1 MNFTLNK
8 LSSGVDLI
16 TSNLNNTR
24 TATVMLLF
32 GTGSRYENKKLWGA
46 SHLFEHA
53 LFKGTKTHPSPS
65 DISGVIESK
74 GGILNAFTDKEMTGY
89 WCKVPS
95 EFVEDGLKILAE
107 MVTEP
112 LLRQKD
118 IDVEKKVVFEEINAS
133 NDSPD
138 SKCSLNA
145 ENLIWPEQPMGRD
158 IGGSVK
164 SLSKIDKSDL
174 MQYFFDQYV
183 ASNPVLVVSG
193 NIDVDKINLCAENAF
208 KNFKSGNPKP
218 SFPVVFTN
226 KGPIVSVEF
235 RETSQTNLS
244 FLLKGYSINHKN
256 RFALDLLSVILGE
269 SMSSRLFEEVR
280 EKRGLAYSINSFNVH
295 FSDCG
300 LFGIDSGVS
309 KKNVFEAV
317 DVICDQLI
325 NIKTNIEDKELEE
338 AKDLMKGRLSMR
350 LEDSRSIASFLGFQQ
365 LIKKKIQLF
374 EEISDLIDSV
384 TLDEIN
390 FVSKDVF
397 KADNFILSIVGSV
410 TKSDALIEKMNLLNQ
425 K

>member
-1 MNFTLNK
+1 M
-8 LSSGVDLI
+8 
-16 TSNLNNTR
+16 
-24 TATVMLLF
+24 
-32 GTGSRYENKKLWGA
+32 
-46 SHLFEHA
+46 
-53 LFKGTKTHPSPS
+53 
-65 DISGVIESK
+65 
-74 GGILNAFTDKEMTGY
+74 
-89 WCKVPS
+89 
-95 EFVEDGLKILAE
+95 
-107 MVTEP
+107 
-112 LLRQKD
+112 
-118 IDVEKKVVFEEINAS
+118 
-133 NDSPD
+133 
-138 SKCSLNA
+138 
-145 ENLIWPEQPMGRD
+145 
-158 IGGSVK
+158 
-164 SLSKIDKSDL
+164 
-174 MQYFFDQYV
+174 
-183 ASNPVLVVSG
+183 
-193 NIDVDKINLCAENAF
+193 
-208 KNFKSGNPKP
+208 
-218 SFPVVFTN
+218 
-226 KGPIVSVEF
+226 SVEF

>member
-145 ENLIWPEQPMGRD
+145 ETLIWPEQPMGRD

-183 ASNPVLVVSG
+183 ASNAVLVVSG

-208 KNFKSGNPKP
+208 KNFKNGNPKP

>member
-183 ASNPVLVVSG
+183 ASNAVLVVSG

-208 KNFKSGNPKP
+208 KNFKNGNPKP

-235 RETSQTNLS
+235 RETSQKNLS

>member
-183 ASNPVLVVSG
+183 ASNAVLVVSG

>member
-1 MNFTLNK
+1 MPLHAN
-8 LSSGVDLI
+8 DLI
-16 TSNLNNTR
+16 R
-24 TATVMLLF
+24 
-32 GTGSRYENKKLWGA
+32 G
-46 SHLFEHA
+46 HFEIVGKAPGKHS
-53 LFKGTKTHPSPS
+53 L
-65 DISGVIESK
+65 
-74 GGILNAFTDKEMTGY
+74 
-89 WCKVPS
+89 
-95 EFVEDGLKILAE
+95 
-107 MVTEP
+107 
-112 LLRQKD
+112 
-118 IDVEKKVVFEEINAS
+118 KKVVFEEINAS

-183 ASNPVLVVSG
+183 ASNAVLVVSG

-208 KNFKSGNPKP
+208 KNFKNGNPKP

-410 TKSDALIEKMNLLNQ
+410 TKSDALIERMNLLNQ

>member
-1 MNFTLNK
+1 M
-8 LSSGVDLI
+8 
-16 TSNLNNTR
+16 
-24 TATVMLLF
+24 
-32 GTGSRYENKKLWGA
+32 
-46 SHLFEHA
+46 
-53 LFKGTKTHPSPS
+53 
-65 DISGVIESK
+65 
-74 GGILNAFTDKEMTGY
+74 
-89 WCKVPS
+89 
-95 EFVEDGLKILAE
+95 
-107 MVTEP
+107 
-112 LLRQKD
+112 
-118 IDVEKKVVFEEINAS
+118 
-133 NDSPD
+133 
-138 SKCSLNA
+138 
-145 ENLIWPEQPMGRD
+145 
-158 IGGSVK
+158 
-164 SLSKIDKSDL
+164 
-174 MQYFFDQYV
+174 
-183 ASNPVLVVSG
+183 
-193 NIDVDKINLCAENAF
+193 
-208 KNFKSGNPKP
+208 
-218 SFPVVFTN
+218 
-226 KGPIVSVEF
+226 
-235 RETSQTNLS
+235 
-244 FLLKGYSINHKN
+244 
-256 RFALDLLSVILGE
+256 
-269 SMSSRLFEEVR
+269 
-280 EKRGLAYSINSFNVH
+280 H

>member
-53 LFKGTKTHPSPS
+53 LFKGTKNHPSPS

-183 ASNPVLVVSG
+183 ASNAVLVVSG

>member
-164 SLSKIDKSDL
+164 SLSKIDKRDL

-183 ASNPVLVVSG
+183 ASNAVLVVSG

-208 KNFKSGNPKP
+208 KNFKNGNPKP

-226 KGPIVSVEF
+226 KCPIVSVEF

>member
-183 ASNPVLVVSG
+183 ASNAVLVVSG

-208 KNFKSGNPKP
+208 KNFKNGNPKP

>member
-32 GTGSRYENKKLWGA
+32 GTGSRYENEKLWGA

-53 LFKGTKTHPSPS
+53 LFKGTKTHPTPS
-65 DISGVIESK
+65 AISGVIESK
-74 GGILNAFTDKEMTGY
+74 GGIFNAFTDKEMTGY
-89 WCKVPS
+89 WCKIPS

-112 LLRQKD
+112 LLRQED

-145 ENLIWPEQPMGRD
+145 ENLIWPDQPMGRD
-158 IGGSVK
+158 IAGSVK
-164 SLSKIDKSDL
+164 SLSKINKKDL
-174 MQYFFDQYV
+174 MQYFFNQYV
-183 ASNPVLVVSG
+183 ASNAVLVVSG
-193 NIDVDKINLCAENAF
+193 NIDIDKINLCAENVF
-208 KNFKSGNPKP
+208 KHFNNGNPKP
-218 SFPVVFTN
+218 YFPVLFTN

-244 FLLKGYSINHKN
+244 FLLKGYSVNHQN
-256 RFALDLLSVILGE
+256 RFAIDLLSVILGE

-300 LFGIDSGVS
+300 LFGIDSGVN
-309 KKNVFEAV
+309 KNNLFEAV
-317 DVICDQLI
+317 DVICDQLVK
-325 NIKTNIEDKELEE
+325 IKTKIEDKELKE

-374 EEISDLIDSV
+374 EEISDLIDSI
-384 TLDEIN
+384 TLDDIN
-390 FVSKDVF
+390 LVTKDIF
-397 KADNFILSIVGSV
+397 KTENFILSIVGSV
-410 TKSDALIEKMNLLNQ
+410 KNSDALIEKMNLLNQ